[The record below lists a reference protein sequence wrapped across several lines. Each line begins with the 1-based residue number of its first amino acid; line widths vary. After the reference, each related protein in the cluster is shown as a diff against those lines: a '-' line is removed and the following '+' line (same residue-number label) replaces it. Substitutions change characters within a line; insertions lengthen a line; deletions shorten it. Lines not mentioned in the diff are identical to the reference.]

1 MSKTFKCSNFN
12 LINYIILKFLIFRT
26 CVIWKDW
33 NVVHSFCVCLK
44 SKKLRSCLSSS
55 SFLLYFSGITGN
67 SEQKNIL
74 LTIEQLKQFSYF
86 PFAAMFYFEHVFA
99 LCMLINKNELEWF
112 LLIICKEHPLHRS
125 TNLFSRNHPTLCF
138 WLIREGRQMPSTEQL
153 AILSNWQMQPSELFY
168 KESCS

>member
-1 MSKTFKCSNFN
+1 MRNLKRLECCTF
-12 LINYIILKFLIFRT
+12 FLRLLEKQKASQLPIFFFFSPLLFR
-26 CVIWKDW
+26 
-33 NVVHSFCVCLK
+33 NNGEFGA
-44 SKKLRSCLSSS
+44 KK
-55 SFLLYFSGITGN
+55 Y
-67 SEQKNIL
+67 L